1 MSHTVFLHV
10 GVAKTGTTY
19 LQRNLQLNRKRLRKH
34 GVLYP
39 GASNAGHFFA
49 SLDLQGRSLRHAP
62 AKIDGAWSRLVEEAN
77 AWSGSTIISHETFAR
92 TPRETIASAVKS
104 FAASDVRVLL
114 TVRDLERQLSAVWQ
128 ERLKNQNAQTYDAFL
143 RSVMATAPG
152 VGQDRQ
158 SPDPEAFWGVHD
170 IVSLAERWAEVV
182 GPESVL
188 LVTVPPSGTDRQ
200 ELWRRFSQAVELPAV
215 HLKVDDAVSNKSLGV
230 AETELLR
237 RLNARLPADLTSSVY
252 RRHIKRKFVQGTLVA
267 EPSHGGLSVPR
278 QWHGPIGEVA
288 SATIDALAGG
298 GYRVVGNLEDLR
310 PRLSPGTGNMPDEL
324 EDGTLLNVALDLLIR
339 EILAPQG
346 SRSHHPLAKA
356 SRFAARRRRR
366 GLSSTPDPEYDNV

>member
-1 MSHTVFLHV
+1 MPRIVFLHV

-19 LQRNLQLNRKRLRKH
+19 LQRNLRLNRKRLRKH

-39 GASNAGHFFA
+39 GADNSGHFFA
-49 SLDLQGRSLRHAP
+49 SLDLQGRSLRHAS

-77 AWSGSTIISHETFAR
+77 AWPGSTIISHETFAR
-92 TPRETIASAVKS
+92 APRETIVSAVKS
-104 FAASDVRVLL
+104 FAASDVRVVL

-143 RSVMATAPG
+143 RSVVATAPAA
-152 VGQDRQ
+152 GQDR
-158 SPDPEAFWGVHD
+158 PARDPEAFWGVHD

-188 LVTVPPSGTDRQ
+188 LVTVPPSGADRQ

-215 HLKVDDAVSNKSLGV
+215 HFKLDDAVSNQSLGV

-237 RLNARLPADLTSSVY
+237 RINARLPDDLSSSVY
-252 RRHIKRKFVQGTLVA
+252 RRRIKRKFVRETLVV

-288 SATIDALAGG
+288 SAAIDALAGG

-310 PRLSPGTGNMPDEL
+310 PRLSPATGNMPDEL
-324 EDGTLLNVALDLLIR
+324 DDGTLLNVALDVLIR
-339 EILAPQG
+339 EILTPQG
-346 SRSHHPLAKA
+346 SRSDRPSAKA

-366 GLSSTPDPEYDNV
+366 LLSSTPDLEYDNV